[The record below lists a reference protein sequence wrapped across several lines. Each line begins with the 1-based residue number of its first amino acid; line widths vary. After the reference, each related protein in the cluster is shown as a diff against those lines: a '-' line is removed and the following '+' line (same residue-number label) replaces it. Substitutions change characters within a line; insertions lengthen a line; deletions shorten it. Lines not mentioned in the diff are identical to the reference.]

1 MVAII
6 DGWYFRTDE
15 HQYILVHNY
24 MREKLDFKT
33 RKPTGEM
40 IEKSEEVGYFSLD
53 DRGLEAMLNKLSHIL
68 IKEKYDAGAITT
80 LREYIT
86 ELRKIKEMLREAC
99 KM

>member
-1 MVAII
+1 MVTII

-15 HQYILVHNY
+15 HQYILIHQY

-40 IEKSEEVGYFSLD
+40 VEKSEEVGYFSLD
-53 DRGLEAMLNKLSHIL
+53 DKGFKAMINKLSHIL
-68 IKEKYDAGAITT
+68 IKEKCDAGTITT
-80 LREYIT
+80 MREYLT
-86 ELRKIKEMLREAC
+86 GLRKINKMLYDAC

>member
-1 MVAII
+1 MVTII

-15 HQYILVHNY
+15 HQYILVHQY

-40 IEKSEEVGYFSLD
+40 IEKCEEVGYFRD
-53 DRGLEAMLNKLSHIL
+53 EEKMLKRLSHIL
-68 IKEKYDAGAITT
+68 VKEKVDAGKITT
-80 LREYIT
+80 IREYLA
-86 ELRKIKEMLREAC
+86 ELKKINKMLHDAC